1 MAPCARADDDS
12 DGPTPPPSDVTIDVV
27 DDGDAGQIL
36 SGGDGASSRRSV
48 VHPGTSSSSQHQQQQ
63 QRQRQRKQQQRHCR
77 TLTFLPTAVAKSTGG
92 RHLAPLE
99 YKKNLLA
106 VAIVSS
112 CVNVATV
119 LVSQLASNPKGH
131 FHRGETSRPYRQQ
144 LSKCMRKADTKHRQA
159 ISAHSSRPGVYES
172 IS

>member
-1 MAPCARADDDS
+1 MAPCACADDDS

-36 SGGDGASSRRSV
+36 SGSDGASSRRSV

-63 QRQRQRKQQQRHCR
+63 QQQRQRKQQQRHCR

-99 YKKNLLA
+99 YKKNLLE
-106 VAIVSS
+106 VAIIVSS

-119 LVSQLASNPKGH
+119 LVSQLASNSKGH
-131 FHRGETSRPYRQQ
+131 FHRGDTSRARSPAIAEVHAQSRHEAPTSNICPQQ
-144 LSKCMRKADTKHRQA
+144 STWR
-159 ISAHSSRPGVYES
+159 V
-172 IS
+172 

>member
-1 MAPCARADDDS
+1 MAPCACADDDS

-36 SGGDGASSRRSV
+36 SGSDGASSRRSV

-63 QRQRQRKQQQRHCR
+63 QRQRKQQQRHCR

-106 VAIVSS
+106 MAIVSS

>member
-1 MAPCARADDDS
+1 MAPCACADDDS

-36 SGGDGASSRRSV
+36 SGSDGASSRRSV

-63 QRQRQRKQQQRHCR
+63 QQQRQRKQQQRHCR

-106 VAIVSS
+106 VAIIVSS

-119 LVSQLASNPKGH
+119 LVSQLASNSKGH
-131 FHRGETSRPYRQQ
+131 FHRGDTSRARSPAIAEVHAQSRHEAPTSNICPQQ
-144 LSKCMRKADTKHRQA
+144 STWR
-159 ISAHSSRPGVYES
+159 V
-172 IS
+172 